1 MYDLRNI
8 KFTDFP
14 MNLACAM
21 HHAGFLTLLFEI
33 EETSKE
39 HIKSEMQKLVC

>member
-1 MYDLRNI
+1 MYDLQNI
-8 KFTDFP
+8 KFTGFQ
-14 MNLACAM
+14 MSLACAM

-39 HIKSEMQKLVC
+39 DIKSQMQKLVC